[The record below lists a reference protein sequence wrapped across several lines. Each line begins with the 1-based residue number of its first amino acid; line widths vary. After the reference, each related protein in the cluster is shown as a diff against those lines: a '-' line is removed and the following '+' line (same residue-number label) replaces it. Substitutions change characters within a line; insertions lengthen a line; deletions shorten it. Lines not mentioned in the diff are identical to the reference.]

1 MITAGNPPDDAAD
14 FTAEHSAGNPT
25 DDAADFAAGRPA
37 GNRADDAADTPAED
51 PIGGAAEP
59 GGSARSRPLALR
71 PVPPLHGIPAKRC
84 PDGHPNDPEAVTC
97 RLCDHPIDVAV
108 SVVDLQPGPL
118 GRLLLEDGT
127 ATALV
132 ADLTVGR
139 CPPDDEA
146 PDTLVVVGRQV
157 SRVHFAVEV
166 RGWRLGVR
174 DRGSTNGTFIT
185 RRGERG
191 RRRVPEDRS
200 VPLAIGD
207 AIHFGARQA
216 LVVRPD

>member
-1 MITAGNPPDDAAD
+1 MSDPAP
-14 FTAEHSAGNPT
+14 
-25 DDAADFAAGRPA
+25 RP
-37 GNRADDAADTPAED
+37 
-51 PIGGAAEP
+51 GAP
-59 GGSARSRPLALR
+59 GGPSEPASRPRSRPLALR
-71 PVPPLHGIPAKRC
+71 PVPALHGIPAKRC
-84 PDGHPNDPEAVTC
+84 PDGHPNDPEATEC
-97 RLCDHPIDVAV
+97 RLCERPIDVAA
-108 SVVDLQPGPL
+108 SVVDLRPGPL

-132 ADLTVGR
+132 ADLAVGR
-139 CPPDDEA
+139 CPPDDSGNE
-146 PDTLVVVGRQV
+146 TLVVAGRQI

-166 RGWRLGVR
+166 RGWRLGIR

-200 VPLAIGD
+200 VPMAIGD

-216 LVVRPD
+216 LIVRPE